1 MTIPMTSFYIF
12 VGYVAGFFVFPFF
25 LSFVDGWP
33 FIDRKADGW
42 DFGFTLG
49 ASLFWP
55 VVTVVWLVSVWW
67 CGLSWLGAKARKLV
81 RR

>member
-1 MTIPMTSFYIF
+1 MEVLPTAYYACIGYA
-12 VGYVAGFFVFPFF
+12 VGFLVFPFF

-33 FIDRKADGW
+33 FIDRKADKL
-42 DFGFTLG
+42 DIGFTFG

-55 VVTVVWLVSVWW
+55 VVAVVWLVSVWW

-81 RR
+81 SR